1 MIAIIDYGM
10 GNLGSVQKA
19 LAYLGYDSEITNDP
33 ARVMDADGVVLPG
46 VGAIGAAMESL
57 KSKGLDK
64 VVHEYIATGKP
75 FLGICLGM
83 QMLFDTSEESFG
95 GEPVKGLSV
104 LPGKVVKF
112 PSDMGLK
119 IPQIGWNELNSRC
132 EIIPDKEYV
141 YFVHSY
147 YCVPD
152 KIQDVAATVNYGIE
166 YCCSVRRDNVFACQ
180 FHPEKS
186 GEAGLA
192 ILNRWA
198 RQTKKK
204 KKKERMG
211 TYAQ

>member
-33 ARVMDADGVVLPG
+33 ARVIDADGVVLPG

-198 RQTKKK
+198 RQTKK
-204 KKKERMG
+204 
-211 TYAQ
+211 

>member
-10 GNLGSVQKA
+10 GNLGSVEKA
-19 LAYLGYDSEITNDP
+19 LAFLGYESVITDDP
-33 ARVMDADGVVLPG
+33 STVLAADGVILPG
-46 VGAIGAAMESL
+46 VGAIGAAMEALSG
-57 KSKGLDK
+57 KGLDK
-64 VVHEYIATGKP
+64 IVHEYIATGKP

-104 LPGKVVKF
+104 LPGKVVRF

-119 IPQIGWNELNSRC
+119 IPQIGWNDLSSRN
-132 EIIPDKEYV
+132 EILPDKEFV

-147 YCVPD
+147 YCVPENEED
-152 KIQDVAATVNYGIE
+152 IAATVTYGIE
-166 YCCSVRRDNVFACQ
+166 YCCSVRRKNVFACQ

-186 GEAGLA
+186 GEAGLR

-198 RQTKKK
+198 KQTEK
-204 KKKERMG
+204 
-211 TYAQ
+211 

>member
-198 RQTKKK
+198 RPTKKYLQ
-204 KKKERMG
+204 KERMG
-211 TYAQ
+211 AYAQ

>member
-19 LAYLGYDSEITNDP
+19 LAFLGYDSEITNDP

-198 RQTKKK
+198 RQTKK
-204 KKKERMG
+204 
-211 TYAQ
+211 

>member
-19 LAYLGYDSEITNDP
+19 LAFLGYESEITNDP

-46 VGAIGAAMESL
+46 VGAIGAAMEALS
-57 KSKGLDK
+57 SRGLDK

-83 QMLFDTSEESFG
+83 QMLFDSSEESFG

-104 LPGKVVKF
+104 LPGRVVRF
-112 PSDMGLK
+112 PSGMGLK
-119 IPQIGWNELNSRC
+119 IPQIGWNSLSSRN
-132 EIIPDKEYV
+132 EILPDGQYV

-147 YCVPD
+147 YCVPEREE
-152 KIQDVAATVNYGIE
+152 DVAATVNYGIE

-186 GEAGLA
+186 GEVGLR
-192 ILNRWA
+192 ILDRWA
-198 RQTKKK
+198 KQIK
-204 KKKERMG
+204 
-211 TYAQ
+211 

>member
-10 GNLGSVQKA
+10 GNLGSVEKA
-19 LAYLGYDSEITNDP
+19 LAFLGYESVITNDP
-33 ARVMDADGVVLPG
+33 AQVMNADGVVLPG
-46 VGAIGAAMESL
+46 VGAIGAAMEAL
-57 KSKGLDK
+57 ESKGLDK

-112 PSDMGLK
+112 PATSGLK
-119 IPQIGWNELNSRC
+119 VPQIGWNDLSSKN
-132 EIIPDKEYV
+132 EILPSGEYV

-147 YCVPD
+147 YCVPEREED
-152 KIQDVAATVNYGIE
+152 IAATTNYGIE
-166 YCCSVRRDNVFACQ
+166 YCCSVRRENVFACQ

-186 GEAGLA
+186 SEVGLR
-192 ILNRWA
+192 ILDRWA
-198 RQTKKK
+198 RMTRKN
-204 KKKERMG
+204 
-211 TYAQ
+211 

>member
-19 LAYLGYDSEITNDP
+19 LAFLGFESEITNDP
-33 ARVMDADGVVLPG
+33 STVMAADGVVLPG
-46 VGAIGAAMESL
+46 VGAIGAAMEAL
-57 KSKGLDK
+57 TSKGLDK

-119 IPQIGWNELNSRC
+119 IPQIGWNDLSSRN
-132 EIIPDKEYV
+132 EILPDKEFV

-147 YCVPD
+147 YCVPENEED
-152 KIQDVAATVNYGIE
+152 IAATVTYGIE
-166 YCCSVRRDNVFACQ
+166 YCCSVRRKNVFACQ

-186 GEAGLA
+186 GEAGLR

-198 RQTKKK
+198 KQT
-204 KKKERMG
+204 R
-211 TYAQ
+211 

>member
-19 LAYLGYDSEITNDP
+19 LAFLGFESEITDDP
-33 ARVMDADGVVLPG
+33 STVMAADGVVLPG
-46 VGAIGAAMESL
+46 VGAIGAAMEALNSR
-57 KSKGLDK
+57 GLDK

-119 IPQIGWNELNSRC
+119 IPQIGWNDLSSRN
-132 EIIPDKEYV
+132 EILPDKEFV

-147 YCVPD
+147 YCVPENEED
-152 KIQDVAATVNYGIE
+152 IAATVTYGIE
-166 YCCSVRRDNVFACQ
+166 YCCSVRRKNVFACQ

-186 GEAGLA
+186 GEAGLR

-198 RQTKKK
+198 KQTEK
-204 KKKERMG
+204 
-211 TYAQ
+211 

>member
-19 LAYLGYDSEITNDP
+19 LAFLGFESEITNDP
-33 ARVMDADGVVLPG
+33 STVMAADGVVLPG
-46 VGAIGAAMESL
+46 VGAIGAAMEAL
-57 KSKGLDK
+57 TTRGLDK

-119 IPQIGWNELNSRC
+119 IPQIGWNDLSSRN
-132 EIIPDKEYV
+132 EILPDKEFV

-147 YCVPD
+147 YCVPENEED
-152 KIQDVAATVNYGIE
+152 IAATVTYGIE
-166 YCCSVRRDNVFACQ
+166 YCCSVRRKNVFACQ

-186 GEAGLA
+186 GEAGLR

-198 RQTKKK
+198 KQTEK
-204 KKKERMG
+204 
-211 TYAQ
+211 

>member
-166 YCCSVRRDNVFACQ
+166 YCCSVRRDNAFACQ

-198 RQTKKK
+198 RQTKK
-204 KKKERMG
+204 
-211 TYAQ
+211 

>member
-19 LAYLGYDSEITNDP
+19 LAFLGFESEITNDP
-33 ARVMDADGVVLPG
+33 STVMAADGVVLPG
-46 VGAIGAAMESL
+46 VGAIGAAMEALNSR
-57 KSKGLDK
+57 GLDK

-119 IPQIGWNELNSRC
+119 IPQIGWNDLSSRN
-132 EIIPDKEYV
+132 EILPDKEFV

-147 YCVPD
+147 YCVPENEKD
-152 KIQDVAATVNYGIE
+152 IAATVTYGIE
-166 YCCSVRRDNVFACQ
+166 YCCSVRRKNVFACQ

-186 GEAGLA
+186 GEAGLR

-198 RQTKKK
+198 KQTEK
-204 KKKERMG
+204 
-211 TYAQ
+211 

>member
-19 LAYLGYDSEITNDP
+19 LAFLGYDSEITDDP
-33 ARVMDADGVVLPG
+33 SRVMDADGVVLPG
-46 VGAIGAAMESL
+46 VGAIGAAMEALS
-57 KSKGLDK
+57 SKGLDK

-83 QMLFDTSEESFG
+83 QMLFDSSEESFG

-104 LPGKVVKF
+104 LPGKVVRF

-119 IPQIGWNELNSRC
+119 IPQIGWNELNSKN
-132 EIIPDKEYV
+132 EILPDKEYV

-147 YCVPD
+147 YCVPEREE
-152 KIQDVAATVNYGIE
+152 DVAATVNYGID

-198 RQTKKK
+198 KQT
-204 KKKERMG
+204 R
-211 TYAQ
+211 

>member
-166 YCCSVRRDNVFACQ
+166 HCCSVRRDNVFACQ

-198 RQTKKK
+198 RQTKK
-204 KKKERMG
+204 
-211 TYAQ
+211 

>member
-1 MIAIIDYGM
+1 MAGDTGL

-198 RQTKKK
+198 RQTKK
-204 KKKERMG
+204 
-211 TYAQ
+211 

>member
-19 LAYLGYDSEITNDP
+19 LAFLGFESVITNDP
-33 ARVMDADGVVLPG
+33 SSVMAADGVILPG
-46 VGAIGAAMESL
+46 VGAIGAAMEAL
-57 KSKGLDK
+57 TSKGLDK

-95 GEPVKGLSV
+95 GAPVKGLSV

-119 IPQIGWNELNSRC
+119 IPQIGWNDLSSRN
-132 EIIPDKEYV
+132 EILPDKEYV

-147 YCVPD
+147 YCVPENEED
-152 KIQDVAATVNYGIE
+152 IAATVNYGID
-166 YCCSVRRDNVFACQ
+166 YCCSVRRKNVFACQ

-186 GEAGLA
+186 GEAGLR

-198 RQTKKK
+198 KQTEK
-204 KKKERMG
+204 
-211 TYAQ
+211 

>member
-19 LAYLGYDSEITNDP
+19 LAFLGFESEITNDP
-33 ARVMDADGVVLPG
+33 STVMAADGVVLPG
-46 VGAIGAAMESL
+46 VGAIGAAMEALTSR
-57 KSKGLDK
+57 GLDK

-119 IPQIGWNELNSRC
+119 IPQIGWNDLSSKN
-132 EIIPDKEYV
+132 EILPDKEFV

-147 YCVPD
+147 YCVPGNEED
-152 KIQDVAATVNYGIE
+152 IAATVTYGIE
-166 YCCSVRRDNVFACQ
+166 YCCSVRRKNVFACQ

-186 GEAGLA
+186 GEAGLR

-198 RQTKKK
+198 KQTEK
-204 KKKERMG
+204 
-211 TYAQ
+211 

>member
-19 LAYLGYDSEITNDP
+19 LAFLGFESEITNDP
-33 ARVMDADGVVLPG
+33 STVMAADGVVLPG
-46 VGAIGAAMESL
+46 VGAIGAAMEALSTR
-57 KSKGLDK
+57 GLDK

-119 IPQIGWNELNSRC
+119 IPQIGWNDLSSRN
-132 EIIPDKEYV
+132 EILPDKEFV

-147 YCVPD
+147 YCVPENEAD
-152 KIQDVAATVNYGIE
+152 IAATVTYGIE
-166 YCCSVRRDNVFACQ
+166 YCCSVRRKNVFACQ

-186 GEAGLA
+186 GEAGLR

-198 RQTKKK
+198 KQTEK
-204 KKKERMG
+204 
-211 TYAQ
+211 